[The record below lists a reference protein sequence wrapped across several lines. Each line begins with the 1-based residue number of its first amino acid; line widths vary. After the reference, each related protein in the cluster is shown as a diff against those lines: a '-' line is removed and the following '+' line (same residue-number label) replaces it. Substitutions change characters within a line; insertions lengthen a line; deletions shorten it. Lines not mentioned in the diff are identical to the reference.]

1 MVRWDDGEELI
12 KIKTLQLTRILLAL
26 LSVCVGAVAAA
37 EQEPVLQYARGFKV
51 EPYAGGRLVTI
62 HPTWNEGGPAFRYL
76 LVPRGHA
83 LPKEHPPAQV
93 IFVPVQRVVSLSTT
107 HLAYMDTAGLTDRL
121 VGLAGFKHVNTLS
134 VRRRI
139 DAGALKEVGQF
150 NNLNVETLI
159 DLTPD
164 LILASASGS
173 VYDVHPK
180 LLEAGLPVALM
191 IDHLE
196 AHPLGRAEWIKF
208 LALFFDTGS
217 HAEVLFREIAS
228 RYTRLAQTTAQLSQ
242 RPAVITGAPFQGQ
255 WWVPGADSF
264 VARLIADAGGKP
276 AWPQIPGTG
285 SRPMDLEAVYEKA
298 LASDVWLN
306 TGSWRS
312 IAEARAAD
320 PRFSDVPALRRGR
333 VYNNNKRL
341 NPWGG
346 NDYWESGMLRPDAVL
361 ADVIAIL
368 HPDLLP
374 DHELIYY
381 QRLERQTGVH
391 GKQKNH

>member
-1 MVRWDDGEELI
+1 MI
-12 KIKTLQLTRILLAL
+12 MMKTKALLLKSILLAMWL
-26 LSVCVGAVAAA
+26 VCIGMASAEEKLS
-37 EQEPVLQYARGFKV
+37 LQYARGFEV
-51 EPYAGGRLVTI
+51 EPCAGGRLVTI

-76 LVPRGHA
+76 LVPRGHVV
-83 LPKEHPPAQV
+83 PKNHPPAQV

-107 HLAYMDTAGLTDRL
+107 HLAYMDAAGLTDKL
-121 VGLAGFKHVNTLS
+121 VGLAGFKHVNTPS

-150 NNLNVETLI
+150 TNLNIETLI
-159 DLTPD
+159 DLAPG

-173 VYDVHPK
+173 VYDIHPK

-208 LALFFDTGS
+208 LGLFFGTVS
-217 HAEVLFREIAS
+217 HAEALFKQIEG
-228 RYTRLAQTTAQLSQ
+228 RYIRLTRTTARLSSK
-242 RPAVITGAPFQGQ
+242 PAVITGAPFQGQ

-298 LASDVWLN
+298 LAADVWLN

-312 IAEARAAD
+312 IADARAAD
-320 PRFSDVPALRRGR
+320 PRFSDLPALRHGR
-333 VYNNNKRL
+333 IYNNNKRL

-346 NDYWESGMLRPDAVL
+346 NDYWESGILHPDVVL

-374 DHELIYY
+374 GHELIYY
-381 QRLERQTGVH
+381 QRLER
-391 GKQKNH
+391 